1 MDLFCRRCG
10 LLIRRGGVYLMTHV
24 HLIGIGGSGL
34 SAIARLLLEQ
44 GYTVSGSD
52 LEFSALAQEVQEL
65 GAHVSLGHR
74 AEQVA
79 GADLVIRSS
88 AIPEDNAEVQAA
100 KAAGI
105 PVYKRSDYLG
115 KLIDDRM
122 GIAVAGTHGKTTT
135 TAMISWML
143 SALDQDPSY
152 IIGGVTKNLGK
163 NAHAGTGQVFV
174 IEADEYDYMFL
185 GLRPQIAIVTNIEHD
200 HPDCFPTEKD
210 FFKAFIA
217 FVQRI
222 PKQGIL
228 LACVDDDGAAR
239 LLDVANRLGCKHYSY
254 GLGTQKDQGSTDY
267 SVQNLT
273 LTESGFYEF
282 EVLHRGAP
290 LETISLNVPGIHNV
304 RNALAA
310 FAVAH
315 QLGLPVDATAQALS
329 EFQGTS
335 RRFELRGEVSGITV
349 IDDYAHHPTE
359 IRVTLSAARDRF
371 PDRKLWAV
379 WQPHTY
385 SRTEALF
392 NEFLTAFKD
401 ADHVLVTEIYASR
414 EPIKQEFSSQ
424 QVVQSMDHPDVH
436 FLPSKE
442 LVTDYLVSN
451 LNRGDVVMVLSAGDA
466 NRISENVI
474 DLLSVNGNA
483 NHG

>member
-1 MDLFCRRCG
+1 
-10 LLIRRGGVYLMTHV
+10 MTRA

-34 SAIARLLLEQ
+34 SAIARLLIER

-52 LEFSALAQEVQEL
+52 QEFSPLAREIQEL
-65 GAHVSLGHR
+65 GAQVSLGHR

-79 GADLVIRSS
+79 GVDLVIRSS
-88 AIPEDNAEVQAA
+88 AIPEDNVEVQAA

-115 KLIDDRM
+115 MLIDDRM

-152 IIGGVTKNLGK
+152 IIGGVAKNLGN

-185 GLRPQIAIVTNIEHD
+185 GLRPQIAIVTNVEHD

-217 FVQRI
+217 FVQRL
-222 PKQGIL
+222 PEQGIL
-228 LACVDDDGAAR
+228 LACTDDDGATK
-239 LLDVANRLGCKHYSY
+239 LLDVAKRLDCKHYSY
-254 GLGTQKDQGSTDY
+254 GLVMPKDRESLDY
-267 SVQNLT
+267 CVQNLT
-273 LTESGFYEF
+273 LTQRGFYNF
-282 EVLHRGAP
+282 EVLFRGVP
-290 LETISLNVPGIHNV
+290 LETISLNVPGIHNA

-315 QLGLPVDATAQALS
+315 QLNLPLGSAAQVLS

-335 RRFELRGEVSGITV
+335 RRFELRAEVAGITV

-359 IRVTLSAARDRF
+359 IKVTLSAARDRY

-392 NEFLTAFKD
+392 NEFLTAFGE

-414 EPIKQEFSSQ
+414 EPISQEFSSQ

-436 FLPSKE
+436 FLPSKD

-451 LNRGDVVMVLSAGDA
+451 LKRGDVLMVLSAGDA

>member
-1 MDLFCRRCG
+1 
-10 LLIRRGGVYLMTHV
+10 MTHV

-34 SAIARLLLEQ
+34 SAIARLLIER

-52 LEFSALAQEVQEL
+52 QEFSPLAQEIEEL
-65 GAHVSLGHR
+65 GAQVSIGHR
-74 AEQVA
+74 AEQV
-79 GADLVIRSS
+79 GEADFVLRSS
-88 AIPEDNAEVQAA
+88 AIPEDNVEVQAA

-105 PVYKRSDYLG
+105 QVYKRSDYLS

-152 IIGGVTKNLGK
+152 IIGGVAKNLGK
-163 NAHAGTGQVFV
+163 NAHAGTGQAFV

-217 FVQRI
+217 FLQRL
-222 PKQGIL
+222 PEQGII
-228 LACVDDDGAAR
+228 LACTDDDGAAK
-239 LLDVANRLGCKHYSY
+239 LLDVATRLGCIHFSY
-254 GLGTQKDQGSTDY
+254 GLGTTKDQGSPDY
-267 SVQNLT
+267 GVQKLT
-273 LTESGFYEF
+273 LTRHGFYTF
-282 EVLHRGAP
+282 EVLFKGAP
-290 LETISLNVPGIHNV
+290 LATISLKVPGIHNA

-310 FAVAH
+310 LAVAH
-315 QLGLPVDATAQALS
+315 QLNLPVASAAQALS
-329 EFQGTS
+329 EFLGTS
-335 RRFELRGEVSGITV
+335 RRFELRAEVSGITV

-359 IRVTLSAARDRF
+359 IKVTLSAARDRF
-371 PDRKLWAV
+371 PGRKLWAV

-385 SRTEALF
+385 SRTETLF
-392 NEFLTAFKD
+392 NEFLTAFGK

-414 EPIKQEFSSQ
+414 EPINQEFSSL

-436 FLPSKE
+436 FLPSHGQ
-442 LVTDYLVSN
+442 VTDYLVSN
-451 LNRGDVVMVLSAGDA
+451 LKRGDVLMVLSAGDA

-474 DLLSVNGNA
+474 NLLSVNGNA
-483 NHG
+483 KHG